1 MTASIIPSGGHANP
15 AAAGRSLIG
24 GWEIPT
30 GLGILA
36 MACPGLSVEWSL
48 V

>member
-1 MTASIIPSGGHANP
+1 MTASIIRGGGHANP
-15 AAAGRSLIG
+15 AARRSLM
-24 GWEIPT
+24 EIIT

-36 MACPGLSVEWSL
+36 IVCPGLSVEWSL